1 MLSGLFSCRVNGREV
16 PRSPAQAAAVAA
28 PHVPSAS
35 LSVPVSC
42 LPLLSSSPCLVFPL
56 PLHAPRS
63 FSFSLTPLAHLRP
76 AQVRQFGPHQVFGEV
91 ALCSR
96 FSRPIFAPDFRA
108 RLSRARLSRAR
119 RPVLAPGLRPPLRVC
134 APGPSP
140 GHRAR
145 RACPRF
151 FRVFAPQVLRRV
163 FRSPSLRP
171 VFFAPRRRPP
181 SSHPVFSVTT
191 APGSQREEGL
201 VGGREGGREGGRL
214 YVTERLRERD

>member
-16 PRSPAQAAAVAA
+16 RRSPAQAAAVAA

-108 RLSRARLSRAR
+108 RLSRARFSRAR
-119 RPVLAPGLRPPLRVC
+119 RPVFAPGLRPLLQVC
-134 APGPSP
+134 APGLS
-140 GHRAR
+140 AR
-145 RACPRF
+145 RSCPRF
-151 FRVFAPQVLRRV
+151 FRARVFAPGFSRPG
-163 FRSPSLRP
+163 FRARFRAPGPQTGLSLPGPRAPSLRP
-171 VFFAPRRRPP
+171 AFFAPVLAPRRRNP
-181 SSHPVFSVTT
+181 SSV
-191 APGSQREEGL
+191 
-201 VGGREGGREGGRL
+201 
-214 YVTERLRERD
+214 